1 MFKLYLLM
9 EYLTTVAQCFC
20 YLHVKAFVSNMKAYN
35 GKYGCATYKIVL
47 YIHTLQVMG
56 FKGVPVLV
64 GHPAFDIIVKGT
76 VIYYLHCVLLG
87 VEIIRRPP
95 RSPKERK
102 HWKGDR

>member
-1 MFKLYLLM
+1 MLLLSSCESTGIKYEGLQWKIWM
-9 EYLTTVAQCFC
+9 C
-20 YLHVKAFVSNMKAYN
+20 YLQN
-35 GKYGCATYKIVL
+35 CAL
-47 YIHTLQVMG
+47 HTLQVMG
-56 FKGVPVLV
+56 FKGVPILV
-64 GHPAFDIIVKGT
+64 GHPAFDIVKGT